1 MMNSISTSS
10 EKHDL
15 RDLYPIA
22 EEIPLLNSN
31 EFQQIIS
38 NETSLSS
45 IENNQIQN
53 SIDFILVYEES
64 LYDNDDDMNSLERA
78 QQAMRKN
85 FEANLQHYGLILNY
99 RTVPLKYQR
108 QRVFVLITT
117 PFEKLLE
124 MSEIT
129 RK

>member
-1 MMNSISTSS
+1 MLNSISTSS

-31 EFQQIIS
+31 EFQQITS

-45 IENNQIQN
+45 IENNQIEN

>member
-31 EFQQIIS
+31 EFQQITS

-45 IENNQIQN
+45 IENNQIEN

>member
-31 EFQQIIS
+31 EFQQIAS

>member
-31 EFQQIIS
+31 EFQQVTS
-38 NETSLSS
+38 HETSLSS

>member
-31 EFQQIIS
+31 EFQQITS
-38 NETSLSS
+38 HETSLSS

>member
-31 EFQQIIS
+31 EFQQITS

-45 IENNQIQN
+45 IENNQIEN

-78 QQAMRKN
+78 QQARRKN